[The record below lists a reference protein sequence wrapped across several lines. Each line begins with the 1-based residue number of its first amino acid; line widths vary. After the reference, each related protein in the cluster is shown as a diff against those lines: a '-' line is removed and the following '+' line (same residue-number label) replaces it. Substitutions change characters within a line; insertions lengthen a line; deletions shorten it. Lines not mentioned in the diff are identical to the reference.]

1 MSLGYFTI
9 ITDHFHS
16 SPTLGKLFAEK
27 NECFY
32 HHRFCFRLNIS
43 TNNALM
49 SITENIQARLDDN
62 EFAAGVFADLKK
74 AFETI
79 DHEIIIR
86 KVENYGVRGIAKD

>member
-1 MSLGYFTI
+1 
-9 ITDHFHS
+9 
-16 SPTLGKLFAEK
+16 
-27 NECFY
+27 
-32 HHRFCFRLNIS
+32 
-43 TNNALM
+43 M

-79 DHEIIIR
+79 DHKIIIR